1 MSKHGWTYKK
11 LGEVATII
19 SGSTPKT
26 NIPEYWDG
34 AHFWVTPAEL
44 GKSVYIGE
52 TERTITDDAVNNTNL
67 TLLPVGTVLLSS
79 RAPIGKI
86 AITTAPMYCN
96 QGFKNIVCSE
106 ELNNKFT
113 YYFIGHIVPYLQSLG
128 RGATFKEISKTIVE
142 NVKLPVPPM
151 EEQLAI
157 VAELDEINE
166 TIELL
171 KLQVA
176 DLDALAQSTF
186 YTMFGDPITNEKGW
200 EIKKLGSLCTIER
213 GGSPR
218 PIKDFITEAEDGINW
233 IKIGDAKEGSIFID
247 STAEKIKPEGM
258 KKSRFVQKGDFILSN
273 SMSFGRP
280 YILRVDGCIHDGW
293 LVIRDDNHIF
303 DKFFLFYF
311 LSSQNVYNEFKR
323 LAVGGV
329 VNNLNSSMVRALSV
343 FVPPITTQQEFAKKV
358 EAIESAKVELIAQI
372 SEMQNLLASRMD
384 YYFD

>member
-1 MSKHGWTYKK
+1 MKKHDWTYKK
-11 LGEVATII
+11 LGEVATVVG
-19 SGSTPKT
+19 GSTPKT
-26 NIPEYWDG
+26 SVPEYWDG
-34 AHFWVTPAEL
+34 DHFWVTPAEL
-44 GKSVYIGE
+44 GKSIYIDK
-52 TERTITDDAVNNTNL
+52 TERTITDEAVHNTNL
-67 TLLPVGTVLLSS
+67 TLLPIGTVLLSS
-79 RAPIGKI
+79 RAPIGKL
-86 AITTAPMYCN
+86 AITTVPMYCN
-96 QGFKNIVCSE
+96 QGFKNLVCSE
-106 ELNNKFT
+106 EINNKFT
-113 YYFIGHIVPYLQSLG
+113 YYFLSHIVPVLQSLG

-142 NVKLPVPPM
+142 NVKIPVPAIK
-151 EEQLAI
+151 EQLAI